1 MEEDHNIHIDTLKD
15 KPFIAGYF
23 NLAVNHI
30 IDLNRAIKKHFPA
43 LSKNGKKGQ
52 STSNS
57 QQEKDD
63 KIDLSLKTL
72 FMTDNLNKFSESDFS
87 ARLDFISSYFRAV
100 DLVKYSSTANK
111 VLDRNKFG
119 KSINNFLGLLN
130 DCRNYYTHYCHKKIV
145 IDDTDIK
152 ELLEYMFIFSA
163 LDVKDKRLKSDQAL
177 RVIKK
182 TFKKELDLLESEEYK
197 YLKEKSKEN
206 HKVSLD
212 ETSVQNAA
220 LNHLLSR
227 LVKKNKDTGK
237 YEITENYAL
246 FKAVADTQ
254 DQWEF
259 TDDGLAFFLSMF
271 LTKKEGLEFR
281 SRIKGFKD
289 KNGLRHNLTQW
300 IFSYPAFRK
309 VGSNFETT
317 FSKDSFVFQVI
328 DELTKVPDEIYRNLS
343 KDKQDEFLTDMNT
356 YFKDREKNTYHTPEE
371 ETVTNP
377 VIRKRY
383 EDKFEYFALRYL
395 DEFAGFKRIRFQ
407 VYLGDYIHDSREKK
421 IGSLHVYTER
431 QCRERIKTFGK
442 LSELKSVKTDFFI
455 RNETP
460 EIPGWRRFPNPSYRI
475 ENHNILIE
483 LDIEDEDNQIKN
495 RIKKSQESLD
505 KESKEEWSDRK
516 KGKIVKTQMFNDLN
530 EGIKPKHNFKT
541 SAFIAQMSLNELPAL
556 LFALL
561 VKHEKAEDIE
571 DQIIQAYK
579 EHFHALENGK
589 GMHLPKTLLSPEDET
604 LNREKLKRDIR
615 LILDDTKERLDS
627 LNERIAESQSIHS
640 HHHIFNAREMGET
653 VSFFAKD
660 LLRFMP
666 VTYRQNWKG
675 YMHSEWQALLS
686 HYEVNRQ
693 SVSGLLFSCWQEE
706 KTPNDLYQQIHSMFL
721 EKTFENLYEKYLTFR
736 KNYMEHLSMELDNSD
751 GTPRLERKVFKEQGV
766 WNYFNK
772 RLYIHDKKNLL
783 ADRLLARPLILPR
796 GLFDSKPTY
805 IKNVD
810 PNINP
815 EQFASWYVFPYE
827 EKYGIQEFYQYPLNY
842 EDNFAEYEKKSESIR
857 QNRYKF
863 SEDRQK
869 ELFKRKEQAKIRN
882 VKRKDALLYLI
893 VKELLQKMGVTFSLK
908 QNSFYLPPQ
917 TVAEKER
924 AALTQK
930 NRHPGDKNENILK
943 DTYIWNMPLPF
954 IYKWGIGDEKKEV
967 FHENNIK
974 VKDHRTLSF
983 YMKEKK
989 VKTLFSYDPSHVW
1002 DRKSLEKELQE
1013 YEKIRRESLLV
1024 EIHHFEQYVLKLYGW
1039 NEGEECPDDL
1049 SKANNIPKF
1058 KYFVFN
1064 TKLGLPQNIVDKFR
1078 ENNELIKLRKEEPEI
1093 FNNPKVLQSYWL
1105 LFIRNCFAHNE
1116 FPKVSFFRECSTIL
1130 PKDNSNTYAEYY
1142 FLLVKKIIT
1151 SIIPSVNRM

>member
-1 MEEDHNIHIDTLKD
+1 MEEDHIIHIDTLKD
-15 KPFIAGYF
+15 KPFIAGYC

-30 IDLNRAIKKHFPA
+30 RDLNRAIKEHFPTPIKNKKK
-43 LSKNGKKGQ
+43 SK
-52 STSNS
+52 STSNI
-57 QQEKDD
+57 QQEEENDGSEK
-63 KIDLSLKTL
+63 DLSQLVTL
-72 FMTDNLNKFSESDFS
+72 FMTTKLDIFSESDFS
-87 ARLDFISSYFRAV
+87 ARLNFISSYFRAV
-100 DLVKYSSTANK
+100 DLVKRFSVENK
-111 VLDRNKFG
+111 IFDRDKFG
-119 KSINNFLGLLN
+119 KHIDKLLRLLN
-130 DCRNYYTHYCHKKIV
+130 ASRNYYTHYCHKKIV
-145 IDDTDIK
+145 INDADLK
-152 ELLEYMFIFSA
+152 KLLEDMFISSA
-163 LDVKDKRLKSDQAL
+163 LNVKAKRLKSEQSL
-177 RVIKK
+177 RVIKQS
-182 TFKKELDLLESEEYK
+182 FEKELDILESEQYK
-197 YLKEKSKEN
+197 YLEEKSKEN

-212 ETSVQNAA
+212 ETSVQNAT
-220 LNHLLSR
+220 LNYLISR
-227 LVKKNKDTGK
+227 LVKKNKDTGNN
-237 YEITENYAL
+237 EITENYAL

-254 DQWEF
+254 DQWEL

-289 KNGLRHNLTQW
+289 NNGLRHNLTQW

-309 VGSNFETT
+309 VDSNFETT
-317 FSKDSFVFQVI
+317 FSKDSFVFQII

-343 KDKQDEFLTDMNT
+343 KGKQDEFLTDMNT
-356 YFKDREKNTYHTPEE
+356 YFKDREKDTYHTPEE
-371 ETVTNP
+371 ETITNP

-395 DEFAGFKRIRFQ
+395 DEFAGFKRIHFQ
-407 VYLGDYIHDSREKK
+407 VYLGDYIHDSREKE

-431 QCRERIKTFGK
+431 QCREKIKTFGK
-442 LSELKSVKTDFFI
+442 LSELKSAKTDFFE

-460 EIPGWRRFPNPSYRI
+460 EILGWRRFPNPSYRI
-475 ENHNILIE
+475 ENHNILIT
-483 LDIEDEDNQIKN
+483 LDIKDDEIWK
-495 RIKKSQESLD
+495 RITNARESLKKKSG
-505 KESKEEWSDRK
+505 EEWNSRISGK
-516 KGKIVKTQMFNDLN
+516 KAKGQMLYDLQGN
-530 EGIKPKHNFKT
+530 SEYKFK
-541 SAFIAQMSLNELPAL
+541 SHYFIAQMSLNELPSL

-561 VKHEKAEDIE
+561 VKHEEAKDIE

-579 EHFHALENGK
+579 EHFQALEKGE
-589 GMHLPKTLLSPEDET
+589 GMHIPKTLLSFEEET
-604 LNREKLKRDIR
+604 FNRKKLKRDIQ

-627 LNERIAESQSIHS
+627 LNERIAESQSVHS
-640 HHHIFNAREMGET
+640 HHRVFNAKEMGET

-666 VTYRQNWKG
+666 VKYRQNWKG

-693 SVSGLLFSCWQEE
+693 SVSDLLFSCWQEE
-706 KTPNDLYQQIHSMFL
+706 KTSSDLYQQIHSLFRA
-721 EKTFENLYEKYLTFR
+721 KTFENLYGKYLTFR
-736 KNYMEHLSMELDNSD
+736 KNYMKHLITELGNADS
-751 GTPRLERKVFKEQGV
+751 TPKLESKVFKEQGV

-772 RLYIHDKKNLL
+772 HLYIHGKKDILT
-783 ADRLLARPLILPR
+783 DRLLARPLVLPR

-810 PNINP
+810 PNKSP

-827 EKYGIQEFYQYPLNY
+827 EKYGAQEFYQYSLNY
-842 EDNFAEYEKKSESIR
+842 EENFAEYEKNSESIR

-869 ELFKRKEQAKIRN
+869 ELFKRKEQSKIRN

-908 QNSFYLPPQ
+908 LDDFYLPHQ
-917 TVAEKER
+917 IVAEKER

-930 NRHPGDKNENILK
+930 NRQPGDKNENVLK

-983 YMKEKK
+983 YMKEEK

-1002 DRKSLEKELQE
+1002 DRMSLEKELQE

-1049 SKANNIPKF
+1049 SKSNNIPKF
-1058 KYFVFN
+1058 KHFVFN
-1064 TKLGLPQNIVDKFR
+1064 TKLGFPQNIVDKFR
-1078 ENNELIKLRKEEPEI
+1078 KNNELIKLRKEEPEI

-1105 LFIRNCFAHNE
+1105 LIIRDCFAHNK
-1116 FPKVSFFRECSTIL
+1116 FPEISFFKDCSAVV
-1130 PKDNSNTYAEYY
+1130 PKDSSKTYADYY
-1142 FLLVKKIIT
+1142 FLLVKQIIV
-1151 SIIPSVNRM
+1151 SMVPSVDRM